1 MLPALRE
8 LCQDDTNRL
17 SSARAISL
25 VAGSTLSFSTVLLT
39 IGSFFHSEMLA
50 TLAAFGPSLA
60 GLAGMNYVANRWA
73 TKDGKNDQPA

>member
-1 MLPALRE
+1 MTWLSE

-25 VAGSTLSFSTVLLT
+25 MAGLTLSCSTVLLT
-39 IGSFFHSEMLA
+39 IGSFWHSEMLA

-60 GLAGMNYVANRWA
+60 GLAAMNYVSNRWA
-73 TKDGKNDQPA
+73 TKDGKNE